1 MIDYDGCIGVQ
12 VTPDNICE
20 LNKEIEDFFEK
31 YFEGYREK
39 ITMQKIIERDNQ
51 KCRLIKNKEIE
62 LTRIKTRK
70 ERSNHEKL

>member
-1 MIDYDGCIGVQ
+1 MIDYDGAIGVQ
-12 VTPDNICE
+12 VTPDNYDE
-20 LNKEIEDFFEK
+20 LKQEIEDFFEK

-51 KCRLIKNKEIE
+51 KCRLIMNKKIE

-70 ERSNHEKL
+70 ERSNYDD